1 MNSGLL
7 KIYRAFGGKLVGSSR
22 MKHFVCQAV
31 AQLPPRVSRYITRNC
46 WFMGSLEDA
55 WAFTF
60 VGNDLAD
67 QHLIF
72 VSDELLRQSP
82 EQIEFTLVHEIGHVI
97 LGHRNSIQ
105 VNQSRAEI
113 GRQEREADVFARR
126 YVEITR
132 PSRWVK
138 D

>member
-1 MNSGLL
+1 MTSRLSQ
-7 KIYRAFGGKLVGSSR
+7 IHRAFGGKLVGGSR
-22 MKHFVCQAV
+22 MKHLVCQAV
-31 AQLPPRVSRYITRNC
+31 AQLPPRVSGYITRNC

-60 VGNDLAD
+60 VGNDLQN

-72 VSDELLRQSP
+72 VSDELLRQPS
-82 EQIEFTLVHEIGHVI
+82 EQIEFTLIHEIGHVI

-113 GRQEREADVFARR
+113 GRQEREADAFARD
-126 YVEITR
+126 ILL
-132 PSRWVK
+132 
-138 D
+138 